1 MAAMAE
7 ELAAVI
13 GDLRDVR
20 VETVAGRPFHVG
32 TLHGVDVV
40 LVTSRIGKV
49 AAATTATLLLERF
62 AARAVIFVGVA
73 GGAAAHV
80 QVGDVVLAERV
91 TQHDLDVR
99 PIFPRFELPGHGV
112 SALSPPRRWLT
123 HGEAAVTRALAEI
136 PRALGETTAALALA
150 PPRLHRGLL
159 ASGDQFLAEASAT
172 RALVDALPG
181 LLAVEMEGAAV
192 AQVAFEH
199 GAPWLV
205 VRTISDSADHGSA
218 AAFPIFLERAVGPYA
233 RVLVRELLRDLPA

>member
-7 ELAAVI
+7 ELAAVMD
-13 GDLRDVR
+13 DLQLAR
-20 VETVAGRPFHVG
+20 VETIAGRPFHVG

-62 AARAVIFVGVA
+62 AARALVFVGVA
-73 GGAAAHV
+73 GGAAEHV
-80 QVGDVVLAERV
+80 RIGDVVLAERV
-91 TQHDLDVR
+91 TQHDLDAR

-112 SALSPPRRWLT
+112 AALSPPRRWLA
-123 HGEAAVTRALAEI
+123 HGEAAVARALAQI
-136 PRALGETTAALALA
+136 PAALGDVAASLGVAT
-150 PPRLHRGLL
+150 PRLHRGLL
-159 ASGDQFLAEASAT
+159 ASGDQFLAEASTT
-172 RALVDALPG
+172 RALVEALPG

-205 VRTISDSADHGSA
+205 VRTISDGADHGSA

-233 RVLVRELLRDLPA
+233 RALVRELLRDLPA